1 MSPAYFSFH
10 SICAFQYV
18 YFGNS
23 YALVFSLNLS
33 LTEFRNGRKSAYFHE
48 IAELDRTESLKMV
61 YISILIRHHYR
72 EVSTTLF
79 YSHMSHTTIFGGL
92 FNLVD
97 DVRCIY
103 RQCCLLIFKCI
114 IIVVARVWAGRSSRD
129 VTTRHHKSNYIVNG
143 RLLKS
148 DMKTSLLTNPAV
160 AMEIFG

>member
-1 MSPAYFSFH
+1 MSPAYFSFR

-18 YFGNS
+18 YFEDS
-23 YALVFSLNLS
+23 YALVFLLNLS

-79 YSHMSHTTIFGGL
+79 YSHMSHTPIFGGL

-103 RQCCLLIFKCI
+103 RQCCLLIFKWTFNIKKSVFDPKNLQGLILILI
-114 IIVVARVWAGRSSRD
+114 IYQS
-129 VTTRHHKSNYIVNG
+129 
-143 RLLKS
+143 
-148 DMKTSLLTNPAV
+148 TSLFKKK
-160 AMEIFG
+160 MGI